1 MPSKYRTSIKRPY
14 PKQTELYFKTVAHE
28 FEEAQINELNM
39 SFFKRFSGT
48 SKGFSPKR
56 PTARKKAASLSNL
69 ATLDATQ
76 RAQEFGLDFGP
87 AQFNVSG
94 TQLKFEDGEWQA
106 ETGSSVPHREVVK
119 LRKDNQKLMDEN
131 NMLKLKIDILL
142 DMLAESTAE
151 CHVLEKEKDA
161 LKFAD
166 S

>member
-1 MPSKYRTSIKRPY
+1 
-14 PKQTELYFKTVAHE
+14 
-28 FEEAQINELNM
+28 M
-39 SFFKRFSGT
+39 SFFKRFGGT
-48 SKGFSPKR
+48 TKGFSPKR

-76 RAQEFGLDFGP
+76 RAQEFGLDFGQ

-94 TQLKFEDGEWQA
+94 TQLKFEDGEWQT

-119 LRKDNQKLMDEN
+119 LRKDNQKILDEN

-151 CHVLEKEKDA
+151 CRVLEKEKEV
-161 LKFAD
+161 LR
-166 S
+166 SYNS